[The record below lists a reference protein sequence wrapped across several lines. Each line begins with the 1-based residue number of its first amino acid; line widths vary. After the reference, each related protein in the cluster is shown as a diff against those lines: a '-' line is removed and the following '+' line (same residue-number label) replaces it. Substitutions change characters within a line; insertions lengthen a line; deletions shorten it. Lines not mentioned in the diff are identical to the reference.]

1 MNHPLPKIT
10 ATHKLR
16 GRVTVKKYDLTT
28 ESVYYQYNFKDK
40 AVNHG
45 IDYLEKFSDWKVE
58 EV

>member
-1 MNHPLPKIT
+1 MKRPLPKIT

-16 GRVTVKKYDLTT
+16 GRVTVNKYDLSK
-28 ESVYYQYNFKDK
+28 ESVYYEYAFKDK

-45 IDYLEKFSDWKVE
+45 IDSIEKFSDWKVE